1 MKAWNRCISMLIAA
15 AFLGTAPL
23 QAQTTGAIAVTVVDN
38 PSGQA
43 LEAAL
48 IYIPA
53 HDLGGS
59 SDEQGRFTLL
69 DVPVGDHEVT
79 AELIGYSRATAT
91 VAVKAGR
98 VAIVELR
105 MEPAAILFEEIA
117 VTGTAFKESPINLPY
132 AVTTVSR
139 EKLKEQ
145 GSPQPVD
152 FFKNLSASHGVIGE
166 RSSWYN
172 ANQAATLSESIANV
186 NLRGLGASRTLVLF
200 NGRRQTYV
208 PARLIGGRFVDV
220 NAIPSIA
227 LDRVEVLKEGAAAI
241 YGSDAVAGVANFL
254 TRSDFT
260 GFEVSANHEY
270 LAGAG
275 DTDAGAIWGGKLG
288 GAHAVVAG
296 EWRKRRELPAT
307 DRDYLLQPWHGGGQR
322 LGWSS
327 IGNPGTFAVGAPAPW
342 TAAIH
347 APRCEEF
354 GGYRESWT
362 CRFRYQQYENLVEEM
377 SHIRAFTEI
386 NGALDNGTEYHFEG
400 LWAQADIPNW
410 YTTPSYPPFPL
421 TDTSIQEVAPD
432 HPGRQA
438 FCEDYGAQ
446 DGDLYY
452 DECQGGEN
460 WYFNGR
466 PFGNSGPGRTLG
478 RDSRTWRLA
487 ASANGD
493 FMSFGGRET
502 HFDLGLSYS
511 RTGGNYNL
519 PGVYIE
525 RLFLGFRGFGGPDC
539 GVGVEASQAA
549 PDSLAGMR
557 LGALNGQVAGQGD
570 CQYYNPFSNAI
581 EFTDQHGSDFV
592 SKANPSYRANLA
604 NSSELRHWLNQEV
617 DLQSTADMLVADATL
632 TGIWIEDVASYATG
646 YQFRL
651 LNASGDPND
660 EGDVTINPCP
670 VVGDDGCSA
679 EDRFGPYAFTNVN
692 RPYDESQT
700 VHRIFAEI
708 PLSLGP
714 RFDTQL
720 AANYE
725 FHDVAS
731 SFNPKFGGRFQLA
744 ETSTQSLF
752 LRGSVQTTFRTPSL
766 DDVNESPLSTL
777 EWINETEAYQTVD
790 RIGSKKLKPEQAFTY
805 NAGLALITEAGFD
818 MTFDYWSYDF
828 SDVIGAMPHGSITSL
843 YGKLD
848 EVNEELE
855 KDPNNEELL
864 KHQAA
869 AVKQRGAVKRF
880 IVCPG
885 PDGVGTGTCKA
896 SELERVQ
903 VDIVNWPGVKTSGI
917 DLHLGGLT
925 DAGVGKFSF
934 GLDATYTLEYRA
946 KALMLG
952 DLVLQKA
959 ANAAGYLNFGNP
971 ITTSL
976 PRLKGRVSAGYHWKT
991 YRLVSF
997 LNYISSYDDRGSW
1010 LSGNAAIQDLFGT
1023 IDPFVT
1029 WDMSFLWSLPQG
1041 VNLVLSGMNLLD
1053 TRPPLVNIEQAYDGF
1068 THDPKGRRVK
1078 LAVTWQLGL

>member
-1 MKAWNRCISMLIAA
+1 MNTLNSCISMLVAL
-15 AFLGTAPL
+15 AFLGTAPA
-23 QAQTTGAIAVTVVDN
+23 QAQTTGAIAVTVVDD

-48 IYIPA
+48 VSIPA
-53 HDLGGS
+53 LDLGGS

-69 DVPVGDHEVT
+69 DVPVGEHEVT
-79 AELIGYSRATAT
+79 VESIGYSRATAT
-91 VAVKAGR
+91 VAVEAGT
-98 VAIVELR
+98 VADVELR
-105 MEPAAILFEEIA
+105 MKPAAILFEEIA

-132 AVTTVSR
+132 AVTTASR

-172 ANQAATLSESIANV
+172 SGQAATLSESIANV

-270 LAGAG
+270 FADAG

-296 EWRKRRELPAT
+296 EWRKRRELPST
-307 DRDYLLQPWHGGGQR
+307 ERDYLLQPWHGGGQR

-327 IGNPGTFAVGAPAPW
+327 LGNPGTFAVGAPAPW

-347 APRCEEF
+347 APRCEQF
-354 GGYRESWT
+354 GGFRESWT
-362 CRFRYQQYENLVEEM
+362 CRFRYQQYENLIEDM
-377 SHIRAFTEI
+377 SHVRAFTEI

-400 LWAQADIPNW
+400 LWAAAEIPNW

-421 TDTSIQEVAPD
+421 TDTSIMEVAPD

-438 FCEDYGAQ
+438 FCEDYGGE

-452 DECQGGEN
+452 ADCQDGEN

-466 PFGNSGPGRTLG
+466 PFGNSGPGRIYG
-478 RDSRTWRLA
+478 RDSSTWRVA

-493 FMSFGGRET
+493 FASFGDRET
-502 HFDLGLSYS
+502 HYDLGLSYS
-511 RTGGNYNL
+511 RTEGNYNL

-539 GVGVEASQAA
+539 GVGVDA
-549 PDSLAGMR
+549 DLTSLAGMR
-557 LGALNGQVAGQGD
+557 LGPLNGQVAGQGD
-570 CQYYNPFSNAI
+570 CQYYNPFGNAI
-581 EFTDQHGSDFV
+581 EFADQHGSEF
-592 SKANPSYRANLA
+592 STQGNPDYRAALA
-604 NSSELRHWLNQEV
+604 NSPELRKWLNQEV
-617 DLQSTADMLVADATL
+617 DLQSTTDMLVADATL
-632 TGIWIEDVASYATG
+632 TGTWIEDVASYAGG

-670 VVGDDGCSA
+670 VVGDMNCSA

-708 PLSLGP
+708 PLSLGS

-731 SFNPKFGGRFQLA
+731 SFNPKFGGRLQLA
-744 ETSTQSLF
+744 ESSTQSLF

-777 EWINETEAYQTVD
+777 EWIEETGAYQTVD
-790 RIGSKKLKPEQAFTY
+790 RIGSKDLKPEQAFTY
-805 NAGLALITEAGFD
+805 NAGLALITSAGVEA
-818 MTFDYWSYDF
+818 TFDYWSYDF
-828 SDVIGAMPHGSITSL
+828 KDVIGAMPHGAITAL
-843 YGKLD
+843 YDANK
-848 EVNEELE
+848 EA
-855 KDPNNEELL
+855 L
-864 KHQAA
+864 KQ
-869 AVKQRGAVKRF
+869 F
-880 IVCPG
+880 IVCP
-885 PDGVGTGTCKA
+885 DGVGSGTCAA
-896 SELERVQ
+896 SELERVR
-903 VDIVNWPGVKTSGI
+903 VKIVNWPGVKTSGI
-917 DLHLGGLT
+917 DLHLGT
-925 DAGVGKFSF
+925 RAPAGSGQVAAS
-934 GLDATYTLEYRA
+934 LDGSYILAYET

-952 DLVLQKA
+952 DLVLQDTT
-959 ANAAGYLNFGNP
+959 NAAGYLNFGNP
-971 ITTSL
+971 IATSL
-976 PRLKGRVSAGYHWKT
+976 PKYKGRASAGYHGKT
-991 YRLVSF
+991 YSLVSY
-997 LNYISSYDDRGSW
+997 LNFNSSYEDRESMA
-1010 LSGNAAIQDLFGT
+1010 SDNDAIRVIFGT

-1029 WDMSFLWSLPQG
+1029 WDVSFLWSLSQG

-1053 TRPPLVNIEQAYDGF
+1053 IRAPLVNIEQAYDGF

-1078 LAVTWQLGL
+1078 LAVTWQLGP

>member
-1 MKAWNRCISMLIAA
+1 MSLWNRWTSVAVGAA
-15 AFLGTAPL
+15 LLWVGTGKA
-23 QAQTTGAIAVTVVDN
+23 QASGALVVTVVDDA
-38 PSGQA
+38 SGKA

-48 IYIPA
+48 VYVSGMM
-53 HDLGGS
+53 DRGGLTG
-59 SDEQGRFTLL
+59 EQGSYTI
-69 DVPVGDHEVT
+69 GDLPIGEHKLR
-79 AELIGYSRATAT
+79 AELVGYTPATAT
-91 VAVKAGR
+91 VTVRAGQTTS
-98 VAIVELR
+98 VELR
-105 MEPAAILFEEIA
+105 MEPAAILFKETA

-132 AVTTVSR
+132 AVTTSSR

-260 GFEVSANHEY
+260 GFEVSASHEY

-275 DTDAGAIWGGKLG
+275 DSDAGAIWGGKLG
-288 GAHAVVAG
+288 GAHAIVAG
-296 EWRKRRELPAT
+296 EWRGRRELPAT

-327 IGNPGTFAVGAPAPW
+327 LGNPGTFAVGAPAPW

-347 APRCEEF
+347 APSCEQF
-354 GGYRESWT
+354 GGFRESWT
-362 CRFRYQQYENLVEEM
+362 CRFRYQQYENLIEEM
-377 SHIRAFTEI
+377 SHTRAFAEI
-386 NGALDNGTEYHFEG
+386 NGDLDNGTEYHFEG
-400 LWAQADIPNW
+400 LWAQAEIPNW

-452 DECQGGEN
+452 NECQGGEN

-466 PFGNSGPGRTLG
+466 PFGNSGPGRNLG
-478 RDSRTWRLA
+478 RDSSTWRVA

-493 FMSFGGRET
+493 FASFGDRQT

-511 RTGGNYNL
+511 RTEGNYNL

-539 GVGVEASQAA
+539 GVGVEAD
-549 PDSLAGMR
+549 PTSLAGMR
-557 LGALNGQVAGQGD
+557 LGALNGKVAGQGN
-570 CQYYNPFSNAI
+570 CHYYNPFGNAI
-581 EFTDQHGSDFV
+581 EFADQHGSEF
-592 SKANPSYRANLA
+592 STQANPDYRAALA
-604 NSSELRHWLNQEV
+604 NSPELRQWLNQEV
-617 DLQSTADMLVADATL
+617 DLQSTADVLVADATL
-632 TGIWIEDVASYATG
+632 TGTWIENVASYAGG

-670 VVGDDGCSA
+670 VAGDASCSE
-679 EDRFGPYAFTNVN
+679 EDKFGPYAFTNVN

-700 VHRIFAEI
+700 VHRFFAEI
-708 PLSLGP
+708 PLRLGS

-731 SFNPKFGGRFQLA
+731 SFNPKLGWRYQLA
-744 ETSTQSLF
+744 ESSTQSLF

-777 EWINETEAYQTVD
+777 EWINETGAYQTVD
-790 RIGSKKLKPEQAFTY
+790 RIGSKDLKPEQAFTY
-805 NAGLALITEAGFD
+805 NAGLALITEAGVEA
-818 MTFDYWSYDF
+818 TFDYWSYDF
-828 SDVIGAMPHGSITSL
+828 KDVIGSMPHGAITAL
-843 YGKLD
+843 YAD
-848 EVNEELE
+848 DTNREA
-855 KDPNNEELL
+855 L
-864 KHQAA
+864 KQ
-869 AVKQRGAVKRF
+869 F
-880 IVCPG
+880 IVC
-885 PDGVGTGTCKA
+885 PDGVGTGTCAA

-903 VDIVNWPGVKTSGI
+903 VDIVNWPGVKTSGL
-917 DLHLGGLT
+917 DMHLGSRVP
-925 DAGVGKFSF
+925 AGSGQVAAS
-934 GLDATYTLEYRA
+934 LDGSYILEYET
-946 KALMLG
+946 KELMLG
-952 DLVLQKA
+952 DLVLQEA
-959 ANAAGYLNFGNP
+959 ADAAGYLNFGNP
-971 ITTSL
+971 IATSL
-976 PRLKGRVSAGYHWKT
+976 PKLKARVSGGYHWKT
-991 YRLVSF
+991 YSVVSY
-997 LNYISSYDDRGSW
+997 LNYISSYEDRGSMA
-1010 LSGNAAIQDLFGT
+1010 SDNAAIKDLFGT

-1029 WDMSFLWSLPQG
+1029 WDVSFLWSLPKG
-1041 VNLVLSGMNLLD
+1041 VNMVLSGMNLLD

-1068 THDPKGRRVK
+1068 THDPKGRRLK
-1078 LAVTWQLGL
+1078 LAATYQLGG

>member
-48 IYIPA
+48 IYIPD

-105 MEPAAILFEEIA
+105 MEPAAILLEEIA

-307 DRDYLLQPWHGGGQR
+307 ERDYLLQPWHGSGLPVGQR

-327 IGNPGTFAVGAPAPW
+327 LGNPGTFAVGAPAPW

-347 APRCEEF
+347 APLCEQF

-362 CRFRYQQYENLVEEM
+362 CRFRYQQYENLIEDM

-400 LWAQADIPNW
+400 LWAQAEIPNW

-421 TDTSIQEVAPD
+421 TDTSIMEVAPE
-432 HPGRQA
+432 HPGREA
-438 FCEDYGAQ
+438 FCEDYGAE

-452 DECQGGEN
+452 NECQEGEN

-466 PFGNSGPGRTLG
+466 PFGNSGPGRNLG
-478 RDSRTWRLA
+478 RDSSTWRVA

-502 HFDLGLSYS
+502 HFDVGLSYS
-511 RTGGNYNL
+511 RTEGNYNL

-539 GVGVEASQAA
+539 GVGVEAADPA
-549 PDSLAGMR
+549 GPDSLAGMR
-557 LGALNGQVAGQGD
+557 LGGLNGQVAGQGD
-570 CQYYNPFSNAI
+570 CQYYNPFGNAI
-581 EFTDQHGSDFV
+581 EFADQHGADFLTQ
-592 SKANPSYRANLA
+592 ANPTFRSALA
-604 NSSELRHWLNQEV
+604 NSPELRHWLNQEV

-632 TGIWIEDVASYATG
+632 TGTWIENVASYAAG

-670 VVGDDGCSA
+670 VVGDDGCSE
-679 EDRFGPYAFTNVN
+679 EDKFGPYAFTNVN

-700 VHRIFAEI
+700 VHRLFAEI
-708 PLSLGP
+708 PLSLGS

-731 SFNPKFGGRFQLA
+731 SFNPKFGWRYQLA
-744 ETSTQSLF
+744 ESSAQSLF

-766 DDVNESPLSTL
+766 DDVNESELSTL
-777 EWINETEAYQTVD
+777 EWINETGAYQTVD
-790 RIGSKKLKPEQAFTY
+790 RIGSKDLKPEQAFTY
-805 NAGLALITEAGFD
+805 NAGLALITEAGHEA
-818 MTFDYWSYDF
+818 TFDYWSYDF
-828 SDVIGAMPHGSITSL
+828 KDVIGAMPHGAITAL
-843 YGKLD
+843 YDANK
-848 EVNEELE
+848 EA
-855 KDPNNEELL
+855 L
-864 KHQAA
+864 KQ
-869 AVKQRGAVKRF
+869 F
-880 IVCPG
+880 IVCP
-885 PDGVGTGTCKA
+885 DGVGSGTCAA
-896 SELERVQ
+896 SELERVR

-917 DLHLGGLT
+917 DLHLGT
-925 DAGVGKFSF
+925 RAPAGSGQVAAS
-934 GLDATYTLEYRA
+934 LDGSYILAYET
-946 KALMLG
+946 KALMLD
-952 DLVLQKA
+952 DLELQKA
-959 ANAAGYLNFGNP
+959 ADAAGHLNFGNP
-971 ITTSL
+971 IATSL
-976 PRLKGRVSAGYHWKT
+976 PKLKGRASAGYHWKT
-991 YRLVSF
+991 YNLVSY
-997 LNYISSYDDRGSW
+997 LNYISSYEDRGSMA
-1010 LSGNAAIQDLFGT
+1010 SDNADVKDLFGT

-1029 WDMSFLWSLPQG
+1029 WDVSFLWSLSQG

>member
-1 MKAWNRCISMLIAA
+1 MKIWKSCISMLVGS
-15 AFLGTAPL
+15 AFLGTVPA
-23 QAQTTGAIAVTVVDN
+23 QAQTTGAVAVTVVDAA
-38 PSGQA
+38 SGHA

-48 IYIPA
+48 VHLPA
-53 HDLGGS
+53 LDLRGS
-59 SDEQGRFTLL
+59 SDEQGRLTLPG
-69 DVPVGDHEVT
+69 VPAGEHEVT
-79 AELIGYSRATAT
+79 VELIGYSPATAT
-91 VAVKAGR
+91 VVVEAGTS
-98 VAIVELR
+98 AEVELR
-105 MEPAAILFEEIA
+105 LEPAAILFEETA

-132 AVTTVSR
+132 AVTTANR
-139 EKLKEQ
+139 ETLKEQ

-260 GFEVSANHEY
+260 GLEVSANHEY
-270 LAGAG
+270 IAGAG
-275 DTDAGAIWGGKLG
+275 DTDAGAIWGGRLG
-288 GAHAVVAG
+288 NAHAIVAG
-296 EWRKRRELPAT
+296 EWRKRRELPST
-307 DRDYLLQPWHGGGQR
+307 ERDYLLQPWHGGGQR
-322 LGWSS
+322 FGWSS

-347 APRCEEF
+347 APDCEAF

-377 SHIRAFTEI
+377 SHLRVFSEI

-400 LWAQADIPNW
+400 LWAAADIPSW

-421 TDTSIQEVAPD
+421 TDTSIQQVAPD

-438 FCEDYGAQ
+438 FCEDYGAE
-446 DGDLYY
+446 DGDQYY
-452 DECQGGEN
+452 DECQDGEN

-478 RDSRTWRLA
+478 RDSSTMRVA

-493 FMSFGGRET
+493 FVSFGDRET
-502 HFDLGLSYS
+502 RFDVGLSYS
-511 RTGGNYNL
+511 RTEGNYNL

-539 GVGVEASQAA
+539 GVGVEAD
-549 PDSLAGMR
+549 PNSLAGMR
-557 LGALNGQVAGQGD
+557 LGPLNGQVAGQGD

-581 EFTDQHGSDFV
+581 ELTDQHGSGYATR
-592 SKANPSYRANLA
+592 ANPRYRAALA
-604 NSSELRHWLNQEV
+604 NSPGLRNWLADNEV
-617 DLQSTADMLVADATL
+617 DLQSSADMLVADATL
-632 TGIWIEDVASYATG
+632 TGTWIENVASYAAG

-660 EGDVTINPCP
+660 AGDVTINPCP

-700 VHRIFAEI
+700 VHRLFAEI

-731 SFNPKFGGRFQLA
+731 SFDPKFGWRYQIA
-744 ETSTQSLF
+744 ESSTQSLF

-777 EWINETEAYQTVD
+777 EWINETGAYQTVD
-790 RIGSKKLKPEQAFTY
+790 RIGSKDLKPERAFTY
-805 NAGLALITEAGFD
+805 NAGLALVTEAG
-818 MTFDYWSYDF
+818 MEATFDYWSYDF
-828 SDVIGAMPHGSITSL
+828 SDVIGAMPHGAITAL
-843 YGKLD
+843 YAD
-848 EVNEELE
+848 EDN
-855 KDPNNEELL
+855 KAAL
-864 KHQAA
+864 KQ
-869 AVKQRGAVKRF
+869 F
-880 IVCPG
+880 IVCPDG
-885 PDGVGTGTCKA
+885 PGTGTCAA

-917 DLHLGGLT
+917 DIHLGT
-925 DAGVGKFSF
+925 RMPAGSGQVAAS
-934 GLDATYTLEYRA
+934 LDGSYILEYET

-952 DLVLQKA
+952 DLVLQQA
-959 ANAAGYLNFGNP
+959 ADAAGYLNFGNP
-971 ITTSL
+971 IATSL
-976 PRLKGRVSAGYHWKT
+976 PKLKGRASAGYRWNT
-991 YRLVSF
+991 YNLVSY
-997 LNYISSYDDRGSW
+997 LNYISSYEDRGSMA
-1010 LSGNAAIQDLFGT
+1010 SGNAAIEDLFGT
-1023 IDPFVT
+1023 IDSFVT
-1029 WDMSFLWSLPQG
+1029 LDVSFLWNMSGG

-1078 LAVTWQLGL
+1078 LAVTYQLR